1 MQTVKVKMN
10 AGDLKGLIDLPDYP
24 DDQRVTI
31 TVNPE
36 VKENARS
43 KEEIRAAL
51 DEIKKFWAY
60 LDKNEPHKTLE
71 EYRLERLE
79 KKYGPFN

>member
-36 VKENARS
+36 VQEREYS

-60 LDKNEPHKTLE
+60 LDKNEPPKTLD